1 MAGQARPGRERL
13 RDELEAAR
21 QQLRFKSQLV
31 GSHSVLLLV
40 SVLGRPEISLITPIP
55 TTNS

>member
-1 MAGQARPGRERL
+1 MAGTSPARREGL
-13 RDELEAAR
+13 RDESEAAR

-40 SVLGRPEISLITPIP
+40 SVLGRPEIPLITPIP